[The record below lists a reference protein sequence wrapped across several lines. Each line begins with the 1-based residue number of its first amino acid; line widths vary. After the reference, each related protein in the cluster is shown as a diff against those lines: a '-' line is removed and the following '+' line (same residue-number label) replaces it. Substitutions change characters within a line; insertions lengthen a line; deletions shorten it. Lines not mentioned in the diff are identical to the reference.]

1 MEETCLFSIII
12 PTFNRGR
19 ILRDALESVFVQG
32 VPEIEVIVV
41 DDGST
46 DDTKAVVGAYGGR
59 VKYVYQENQG
69 PAAAK
74 NEGIRRA
81 RGRYVAFLD
90 SDDVWLP
97 GKLRTELEHF
107 RAFPTADV
115 VISNCESWMENTLLS
130 DSWLREQIRGAG
142 SGPALR
148 PRLSAPT
155 CLYLATG
162 KLFATCC
169 MTLKRRVL
177 HRLGREPFDVSLR
190 SFEDWDFEIRLLRI
204 SRVLIL
210 PEVLAK
216 VRRFDDGTRLDRPF
230 PIPNSPYTPDQY
242 RIATHRWYK
251 ILEKTLAMG
260 GWSEDVLAQLYKAKR
275 AMAEQMARFAL
286 RTPSSTPRGWPMHN
300 NAMLRK
306 LGFDAQDRVVIIHA
320 DDIGMCQAT
329 LSAFADLV
337 DAGLVSSGAVMVP
350 MSLVSRGG
358 HLVS

>member
-59 VKYVYQENQG
+59 VQYVYQENQG

-107 RAFPTADV
+107 RAFPTANV
-115 VISNCESWMENTLLS
+115 VISNCEVWIENTLES
-130 DSWLREQIRGAG
+130 DSWLRDRFAQRDLALP
-142 SGPALR
+142 PAPAFL
-148 PRLSAPT
+148 PKHASIWLS
-155 CLYLATG
+155 G

-169 MTLKRRVL
+169 MTLERRVL
-177 HRLGREPFDVSLR
+177 HRLGGEPFDVSLR
-190 SFEDWDFEIRLLRI
+190 SSEDWDFEIRLLRI
-204 SRVLIL
+204 SHVLIL

-260 GWSEDVLAQLYKAKR
+260 GWSEDVLAQLYEAKR
-275 AMAEQMARFAL
+275 AMAEQMASIC
-286 RTPSSTPRGWPMHN
+286 T
-300 NAMLRK
+300 
-306 LGFDAQDRVVIIHA
+306 A
-320 DDIGMCQAT
+320 D
-329 LSAFADLV
+329 SE
-337 DAGLVSSGAVMVP
+337 
-350 MSLVSRGG
+350 
-358 HLVS
+358 

>member
-1 MEETCLFSIII
+1 MGETCLFSIII

-32 VPEIEVIVV
+32 VPEVEVIVV

-46 DDTKAVVGAYGGR
+46 DETEAVVGMYGSR
-59 VKYVYQENQG
+59 VQYVYQENRG

-81 RGRYVAFLD
+81 RGRYIAFLD

-97 GKLRTELEHF
+97 GKLHTELELF

-130 DSWLREQIRGAG
+130 DSWLRDRFGERDLVL
-142 SGPALR
+142 P
-148 PRLSAPT
+148 SAPAF
-155 CLYLATG
+155 LPHPASWIQS
-162 KLFATCC
+162 KLCATCC

-177 HRLGREPFDVSLR
+177 RRLGREPFDVSLR
-190 SFEDWDFEIRLLRI
+190 SHEDWDFEIRLLRI

-216 VRRFDDGTRLDRPF
+216 VRRFDDATRFGRPL
-230 PIPNSPYTPDQY
+230 PGQAYTPDQH
-242 RIATHRWYK
+242 RIAMHQRLR

-260 GWSEDVLAQLYKAKR
+260 GWSEDVLAQLHKAKR
-275 AMAEQMARFAL
+275 ALAEQLASFC
-286 RTPSSTPRGWPMHN
+286 
-300 NAMLRK
+300 
-306 LGFDAQDRVVIIHA
+306 I
-320 DDIGMCQAT
+320 
-329 LSAFADLV
+329 V
-337 DAGLVSSGAVMVP
+337 DSE
-350 MSLVSRGG
+350 
-358 HLVS
+358 

>member
-1 MEETCLFSIII
+1 MGETCLFSIII

-32 VPEIEVIVV
+32 VPEVEVIVV

-46 DDTKAVVGAYGGR
+46 DETEAVVGMYGSR
-59 VKYVYQENQG
+59 VQYVYQENRG

-81 RGRYVAFLD
+81 RGRYIAFLD

-97 GKLRTELEHF
+97 GKLHTELELF

-130 DSWLREQIRGAG
+130 DSWLRDRFGERDLVL
-142 SGPALR
+142 P
-148 PRLSAPT
+148 SAPAFLPT
-155 CLYLATG
+155 HPSSWIRG

-177 HRLGREPFDVSLR
+177 RRLGREPFDVSLR
-190 SFEDWDFEIRLLRI
+190 AFEDWGFEIRLLRI

-216 VRRFDDGTRLDRPF
+216 VRRFDDATRFGRPL
-230 PIPNSPYTPDQY
+230 PGQAYTPDQH
-242 RIATHRWYK
+242 RIAMHQRLR

-260 GWSEDVLAQLYKAKR
+260 GWSEDVLAQLHKAKR
-275 AMAEQMARFAL
+275 ALAEQLASFC
-286 RTPSSTPRGWPMHN
+286 
-300 NAMLRK
+300 
-306 LGFDAQDRVVIIHA
+306 I
-320 DDIGMCQAT
+320 
-329 LSAFADLV
+329 V
-337 DAGLVSSGAVMVP
+337 DSE
-350 MSLVSRGG
+350 
-358 HLVS
+358 